1 MRAAGSKLKH
11 RCDAANAL
19 SSDDRWSVADML
31 KGELQAVCGVAD
43 ASRRVAELQL
53 LNERKDR
60 FIAILAHELRR
71 PVAPIANTSGSSG
84 GASGDSQLVIGA
96 CAPCGARPYVCLAA
110 SAWFADG
117 NRHSVLRHSGGS

>member
-84 GASGDSQLVIGA
+84 GGKRRFSAGHRRLRTVRGSTVRLPRCFSVVCGRQPSQ
-96 CAPCGARPYVCLAA
+96 CSPP
-110 SAWFADG
+110 
-117 NRHSVLRHSGGS
+117 